1 MEGAPVA
8 AVLGFDLVLL
18 LIVLFGGGTKGNR
31 GQSALVAALFFC
43 SGFPALIYQ
52 IVWQRSL
59 FSIYGVNVQS
69 VAVVVSAFMLGLGI
83 GSLLGGKLSE
93 KFPDRGI
100 LIFGICELLVA
111 GFGLISLRLF
121 HWAAGFT
128 AGSSLGYTILFSFL
142 LLIVPTML
150 MGATLP
156 LLVEQLVR
164 TSRNVGY
171 SVATLY
177 FVNTLGSAVACFVC
191 AQMLLRN
198 FGQSGSVTLAAC
210 VNTLVGATAFLYARG
225 RRTQSDAT
233 ESTPIAAEPGSQSVL
248 GLGTAALIAGLAGF
262 LALGFEIAW
271 FRIFALATFDRAP
284 AFAFL
289 LSTYLAGIA
298 AGSFLSETL
307 VRKRGI
313 NPVTLAGFAM
323 LLAGA
328 ISIYLPPLP
337 GLFILA
343 QPTHS
348 GECPGIL
355 HCCRF
360 AWFGSALV
368 VPILDCRQRLSRSQ
382 RQPDLSREHPRI
394 NARQPGHWI
403 RPHGSFRHAG
413 DLHPACGCHGADRFR
428 GTPISARPLSVPRQ
442 NCVGACRVSHC
453 SDRPRVL
460 RIPQSLWDYDF
471 RC

>member
-1 MEGAPVA
+1 
-8 AVLGFDLVLL
+8 
-18 LIVLFGGGTKGNR
+18 
-31 GQSALVAALFFC
+31 
-43 SGFPALIYQ
+43 
-52 IVWQRSL
+52 
-59 FSIYGVNVQS
+59 
-69 VAVVVSAFMLGLGI
+69 MLGLGI

-225 RRTQSDAT
+225 RRTQSECHRVHT
-233 ESTPIAAEPGSQSVL
+233 SS
-248 GLGTAALIAGLAGF
+248 
-262 LALGFEIAW
+262 
-271 FRIFALATFDRAP
+271 
-284 AFAFL
+284 
-289 LSTYLAGIA
+289 
-298 AGSFLSETL
+298 
-307 VRKRGI
+307 
-313 NPVTLAGFAM
+313 
-323 LLAGA
+323 
-328 ISIYLPPLP
+328 PLN
-337 GLFILA
+337 
-343 QPTHS
+343 Q
-348 GECPGIL
+348 
-355 HCCRF
+355 
-360 AWFGSALV
+360 
-368 VPILDCRQRLSRSQ
+368 VPKASWDW
-382 RQPDLSREHPRI
+382 E
-394 NARQPGHWI
+394 
-403 RPHGSFRHAG
+403 
-413 DLHPACGCHGADRFR
+413 
-428 GTPISARPLSVPRQ
+428 
-442 NCVGACRVSHC
+442 
-453 SDRPRVL
+453 L
-460 RIPQSLWDYDF
+460 R
-471 RC
+471 R